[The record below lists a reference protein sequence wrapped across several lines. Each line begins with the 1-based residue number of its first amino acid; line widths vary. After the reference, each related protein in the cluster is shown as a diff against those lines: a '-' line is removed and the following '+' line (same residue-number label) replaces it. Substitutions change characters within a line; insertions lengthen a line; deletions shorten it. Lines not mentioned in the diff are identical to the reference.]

1 MFVTTRM
8 LSRSKIDDA
17 TAQAAA
23 EAAYA
28 VKAKHRQ
35 GGLGQKTSPAPSPA
49 RAGTCKSPDRERSR
63 ERRDMLAVMAV
74 VVMLAMRVGGC
85 VACHEEIA
93 AASNTDRLEITHS
106 RPFVRLDFT
115 HNPGGPNFHV
125 PVQRSAICILYWK
138 QKICSGEKP
147 PADAGPPGVPG
158 GRSQTRAGVGQEPLE
173 QRVWPSAGCHEHD
186 TRVIVALA
194 EIKAREPA
202 VVTNRSLSRLT
213 CPRRERKRRGRSP
226 CRLW

>member
-1 MFVTTRM
+1 
-8 LSRSKIDDA
+8 
-17 TAQAAA
+17 
-23 EAAYA
+23 
-28 VKAKHRQ
+28 
-35 GGLGQKTSPAPSPA
+35 
-49 RAGTCKSPDRERSR
+49 
-63 ERRDMLAVMAV
+63 MLAVMAV

-147 PADAGPPGVPG
+147 PAA
-158 GRSQTRAGVGQEPLE
+158 
-173 QRVWPSAGCHEHD
+173 
-186 TRVIVALA
+186 
-194 EIKAREPA
+194 
-202 VVTNRSLSRLT
+202 
-213 CPRRERKRRGRSP
+213 
-226 CRLW
+226 